1 MGSLAVSLAVSL
13 TVSST
18 RRASKLLLLLAL
30 SGRAS
35 TVTAG
40 DLPALNAKKGLGHS
54 RKDAALVIAV
64 EDYASIPDAY
74 AAGADADAFTGF
86 LTGNAD
92 LPSSNVLRLTNASAA
107 DIRNGLVGIRSK
119 VKKNGTIWVYFAGHG
134 GVASDGGRIVLPADV
149 APEFG
154 AVTGV
159 ALADLMN
166 VAVGTRAAR
175 AVVVVDAGFGGIGRS
190 GEELF
195 PGNRFTVLGP
205 LPTPK
210 EPTFALWT
218 STTTAEASALYA
230 AAGHSMFTYFA
241 VGALGGWADGA
252 IGTPADGVVTLGEAQ
267 AWVAKQVRAVGGPSQ
282 KPLKE
287 PREALLDWKL
297 SSRNLED
304 GPSRADLNAMA
315 EAESARRITAATE
328 GALAEATA
336 VWAQLPEGA
345 AREPALRGFVSRY
358 DAASIVVDGVE
369 VPVLAPEVAVART
382 ELDALARAAAARTGR
397 KRRSSR
403 TKKAVVVVTQA
414 VSTSACDDL
423 VRLEPASMIGQLSND
438 DVSCLETRIAQD
450 PSQTQRDKVSRVL
463 MVNAEGR
470 GDMAEWMTLAAR
482 HLEVIDRSDPDLCFR
497 YALLLA
503 RGEVED
509 AEVALRWAD
518 YALENKHIWQGPAYK
533 QRVYALLGLRADLA
547 GRLWLDAEQTYI
559 EDRSD
564 DAEAIASRWRG
575 GAKDFSRE
583 WLDYARVTGQSTTQ
597 PGVLCRS
604 AAGNDGFCS
613 EVHVDPAATPDPLR
627 PVQP

>member
-1 MGSLAVSLAVSL
+1 MITS

-18 RRASKLLLLLAL
+18 RGALPLVLLLAIA
-30 SGRAS
+30 GRVS
-35 TVTAG
+35 VVVAG
-40 DLPALNAKKGLGHS
+40 ELPALTAKKGAGHA
-54 RKDAALVIAV
+54 RKDAALVIGV
-64 EDYASIPDAY
+64 EDYASIRDAY
-74 AAGADADAFTGF
+74 AAGADADAFALF

-92 LPSSNVLRLTNASAA
+92 LPASNVLRLNNASAA
-107 DIRNGLVGIRSK
+107 DIRNGLVGVRSK

-134 GVASDGGRIVLPADV
+134 GVSADGGRIVLPADV

-166 VAVGTRAAR
+166 VAVGTKAVR
-175 AVVVVDAGFGGIGRS
+175 AVVVVDAGFGGIGRG
-190 GEELF
+190 GEALF

-205 LPTPK
+205 VPTPK
-210 EPTFALWT
+210 EPSFVLWT
-218 STTTAEASALYA
+218 ATTTAEASALYPS
-230 AAGHSMFTYFA
+230 AGHSMFTYFA

-252 IGTPADGVVTLGEAQ
+252 SGTPADGAVTLGEAQ
-267 AWVAKQVRAVGGPSQ
+267 AWVGKQVRAVGGPTQ
-282 KPLKE
+282 KPLKDAR
-287 PREALLDWKL
+287 PSVQDWTL
-297 SSRNLED
+297 SSRNLEV

-315 EAESARRITAATE
+315 ESESARRIKLAME
-328 GALAEATA
+328 VALADASA

-358 DAASIVVDGVE
+358 DAAAIVVDGVE
-369 VPVLAPEVAVART
+369 VPVLVPEVAAART
-382 ELDALARAAAARTGR
+382 ELDGLARAAAARTGR

-403 TKKAVVVVTQA
+403 VKKAVVVVPQA

-423 VRLEPASMIGQLSND
+423 VRLEPASMVGQLTNND
-438 DVSCLETRIAQD
+438 LSCLETRIAQD
-450 PSQTQRDKVSRVL
+450 TLQTLRDKVSRVL

-518 YALENKHIWQGPAYK
+518 YALENKHVWQGPAYK

-547 GRLWLDAEQTYI
+547 SRLWLDAEQTYV
-559 EDRSD
+559 EERGD
-564 DAEAIASRWRG
+564 DAEVLASRWRG

-583 WLDYARVTGQSTTQ
+583 WLDYARVSGQSTTQ

-613 EVHVDPAATPDPLR
+613 EAPVDPAAIPDPLR
-627 PVQP
+627 PVRP

>member
-1 MGSLAVSLAVSL
+1 MAS
-13 TVSST
+13 
-18 RRASKLLLLLAL
+18 SKLRVLLLLAVAV
-30 SGRAS
+30 RAPF
-35 TVTAG
+35 AAAEP
-40 DLPALNAKKGLGHS
+40 PALSTPKGTGHA
-54 RKDAALVIAV
+54 RKDAALVIGV

-74 AAGADADAFTGF
+74 AADADADAFAAF
-86 LTGNAD
+86 LMGNAD
-92 LPSSNVLRLTNASAA
+92 LPSSNVLRLRNASAA

-149 APEFG
+149 APEF
-154 AVTGV
+154 ASVAGV
-159 ALADLMN
+159 ALADLMK
-166 VAVGTRAAR
+166 VAVGSKAAR
-175 AVVVVDAGFGGIGRS
+175 AVVVVDAGFGGLGRS

-195 PGNRFTVLGP
+195 PGNRFTVFGSVP
-205 LPTPK
+205 VPK
-210 EPTFALWT
+210 EPSFAVWT
-218 STTTAEASALYA
+218 ATTSGESSALYA
-230 AAGHSMFTYFA
+230 AAGHSMFTYFV

-252 IGTPADGVVTLGEAQ
+252 GGTPADGVVTLGEAQ
-267 AWVAKQVRAVGGPSQ
+267 ASVAKQVRAVGGPTQ
-282 KPLKE
+282 KPLKDT
-287 PREALLDWKL
+287 REAVLEWKL
-297 SSRNLED
+297 SSRNLEA
-304 GPSRADLNAMA
+304 GPTRADLNAMA
-315 EAESARRITAATE
+315 EAESARRIKLAME
-328 GALAEATA
+328 SELAEAAA
-336 VWAQLPEGA
+336 VWAQLPAGA
-345 AREPALRGFVSRY
+345 DREAALRGFVSRY

-369 VPVLAPEVAVART
+369 VPVVVPDVAAART
-382 ELDALARAAAARTGR
+382 ELDSLARAAAARTGR

-403 TKKAVVVVTQA
+403 SKKPIVVVAQA
-414 VSTSACDDL
+414 VSTAACDDL

-438 DVSCLETRIAQD
+438 DVRCLETRIAQD
-450 PSQTQRDKVSRVL
+450 ALQTQRDKVSRVL

-482 HLEVIDRSDPDLCFR
+482 HLEVVDRSDPDLCFR

-518 YALENKHIWQGPAYK
+518 YALENKHVWQGPAYK

-547 GRLWLDAEQTYI
+547 ARLWLDAEQTYV

-564 DAEAIASRWRG
+564 EAEALASRWRG
-575 GAKDFSRE
+575 GAKDFARE
-583 WLDYARVTGQSTTQ
+583 WLDYARVSGQATAQ

-613 EVHVDPAATPDPLR
+613 ETHDPLT

>member
-1 MGSLAVSLAVSL
+1 MAAEP
-13 TVSST
+13 
-18 RRASKLLLLLAL
+18 
-30 SGRAS
+30 
-35 TVTAG
+35 
-40 DLPALNAKKGLGHS
+40 PALTPQKGSGHA
-54 RKDAALVIAV
+54 RKDVALVIGV

-74 AAGADADAFTGF
+74 HAADDAEAFAGF
-86 LTGNAD
+86 LVGNAD
-92 LPSSNVLRLTNASAA
+92 LPPSNVLQLRNASAA

-134 GVASDGGRIVLPADV
+134 GVAADGGRIVLPADV

-154 AVTGV
+154 SVAGV

-166 VAVGTRAAR
+166 VAAGTKAAR
-175 AVVVVDAGFGGIGRS
+175 AVVVVDAGFGGLGRN

-195 PGNRFTVLGP
+195 PGERFTVLGQVP
-205 LPTPK
+205 VPK
-210 EPTFALWT
+210 EPSYALWT
-218 STTTAEASALYA
+218 ATTTGESSALYA

-241 VGALGGWADGA
+241 VGGLGGWADGA
-252 IGTPADGVVTLGEAQ
+252 GGPPADGVVTLGEAQ
-267 AWVAKQVRAVGGPSQ
+267 AWVGKQVRAVGGPTQ
-282 KPLKE
+282 KPLKDT
-287 PREALLDWKL
+287 REAVLEWKL
-297 SSRNLED
+297 STRNLQE

-315 EAESARRITAATE
+315 EAESARRMKFAVE
-328 GALAEATA
+328 GALAEASA
-336 VWAQLPEGA
+336 VWAQLPTGA
-345 AREPALRGFVSRY
+345 DRESALRGFVSRY

-369 VPVLAPEVAVART
+369 VPMVVPEVAAART
-382 ELDALARAAAARTGR
+382 ELDGLARAAAARTGR

-403 TKKAVVVVTQA
+403 SKKAGAVVGQA
-414 VSTSACDDL
+414 VSTAACDDL
-423 VRLEPASMIGQLSND
+423 VRLEPAAMIGQLTND

-450 PSQTQRDKVSRVL
+450 ALQTQRDKVSRVL

-509 AEVALRWAD
+509 AEIALRWAD
-518 YALENKHIWQGPAYK
+518 YALENKHVWQGPAYK

-547 GRLWLDAEQTYI
+547 ARLWLDAEQTYVD
-559 EDRSD
+559 DRSD
-564 DAEAIASRWRG
+564 DAEALASRWRG
-575 GAKDFSRE
+575 GAKDFARE
-583 WLDYARVTGQSTTQ
+583 WLDYARVSGQSTAQ

-613 EVHVDPAATPDPLR
+613 EASVESSPSSETLA